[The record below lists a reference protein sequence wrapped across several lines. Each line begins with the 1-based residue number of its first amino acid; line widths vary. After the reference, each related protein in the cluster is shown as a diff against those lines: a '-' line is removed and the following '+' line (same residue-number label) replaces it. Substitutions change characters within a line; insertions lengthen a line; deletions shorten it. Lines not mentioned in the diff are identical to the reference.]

1 MLANTRLFASF
12 RTTSRVGRPTTENR
26 GVPGSSPGLA
36 MRKPLEIETFSN
48 SGRYL
53 QVVHWATNRDLVAQ
67 WQLISAALAQIRA

>member
-1 MLANTRLFASF
+1 
-12 RTTSRVGRPTTENR
+12 
-26 GVPGSSPGLA
+26 